1 VMSNYLSVGVD
12 AKAALN
18 WARMAKAVPA
28 LFRMRLLNK
37 LWYIIVGTPEFFL
50 HSYKGLSHRC
60 TLSCDGQPVT
70 IPPSIEGLMVLNTPS
85 YGGGSDLWDEAR
97 GAPLQATTRHFQSSP
112 ARPLD
117 MSDGLV
123 EVVGVTDVL
132 HLACSLGGLS
142 NGVRL
147 CQGERI
153 SIGVPGGGVP
163 LQIDGEP
170 YNQAEGPRHAEGF
183 DVTIARSGQAL
194 LLSAPAQHSVPGAN
208 PVQVVEGHY
217 RRRSISGAQRESLLR
232 ALAGSE
238 EAEAHSPLNQVHDE
252 GH

>member
-1 VMSNYLSVGVD
+1 MYIYIYARSEPHALRYALVD
-12 AKAALN
+12 AAVVHHCGHARVLLALVQGSLTQ
-18 WARMAKAVPA
+18 VPHPHPPPSPSP
-28 LFRMRLLNK
+28 N
-37 LWYIIVGTPEFFL
+37 PQ
-50 HSYKGLSHRC
+50 SYMDELLSHRC

-208 PVQVVEGHY
+208 PVQV
-217 RRRSISGAQRESLLR
+217 R
-232 ALAGSE
+232 ARFRGRGST
-238 EAEAHSPLNQVHDE
+238 ACP
-252 GH
+252 GRTRCR